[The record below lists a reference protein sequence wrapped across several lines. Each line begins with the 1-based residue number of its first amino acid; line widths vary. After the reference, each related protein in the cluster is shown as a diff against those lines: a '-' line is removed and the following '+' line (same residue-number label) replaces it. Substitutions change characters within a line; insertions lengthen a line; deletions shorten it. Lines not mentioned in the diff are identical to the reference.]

1 MDVSLKRVLLVE
13 DNPGDVR
20 LFQEAIRQS
29 GRRIELSVAE
39 DGDTALRMFP
49 RVAPH
54 LIVLDLNMPGMDG
67 HSLLE
72 TLKGTEAT
80 NMVPVVV
87 FSSSENPA
95 DVKQSYERGANCFLR
110 KPLDL
115 QSMLQMLG
123 EFCRVWLGIALLPDP
138 PPPARTARPHA

>member
-1 MDVSLKRVLLVE
+1 MDLSPTRVLLVE

-20 LFQEAIRQS
+20 LFQEAVRQY

-54 LIVLDLNMPGMDG
+54 LVVLDLNMPGMDG

-72 TLKGTEAT
+72 TLKGTDAT
-80 NMVPVVV
+80 NMVPVIV

-95 DVKQSYERGANCFLR
+95 DVMQSYEHGANCFLR

-115 QSMLQMLG
+115 QSMFDMVG
-123 EFCRVWLGIALLPDP
+123 EFCRMWLGIALLPDP
-138 PPPARTARPHA
+138 PSPARTARPHA